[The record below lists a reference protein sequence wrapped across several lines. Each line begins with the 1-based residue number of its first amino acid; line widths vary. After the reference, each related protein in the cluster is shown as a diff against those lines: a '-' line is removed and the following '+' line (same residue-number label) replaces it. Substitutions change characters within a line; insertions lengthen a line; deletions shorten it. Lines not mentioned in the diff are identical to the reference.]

1 MPYYLPFS
9 PCRAAE
15 FNILFDKGIDSQGS
29 LLETAESLD
38 IVTRRGAWY
47 YLGEQKLG
55 QGKDKAAAALA
66 EDSKLTEEVEAKIQ
80 QALASSGGL
89 LQLPAYEEDAV
100 VEGEEELGVE
110 RQANA

>member
-1 MPYYLPFS
+1 VP

-29 LLETAESLD
+29 LLETAESLGV
-38 IVTRRGAWY
+38 VTRRGAYY

-80 QALASSGGL
+80 EALAGSGGL
-89 LQLPAYEEDAV
+89 LQLPSYEEGAAGDEV
-100 VEGEEELGVE
+100 EEEVAGEQQL
-110 RQANA
+110 A